1 MLWQVDGTGAPSFIG
16 DVAISGGKISAV
28 GAKLDVTAAEEIDAT
43 GKIVA
48 PAWVDCHTHLDAQVM
63 WAPWMAPA
71 TTNGIGTVVFGNCGW
86 YDTGFAPLSSGLETA
101 LSPRV
106 WRPHSLLASPL
117 LSALL
122 SSAV

>member
-1 MLWQVDGTGAPSFIG
+1 MTVCSGCAHDSLLPPQVDGTGAPSFIG

-28 GAKLDVTAAEEIDAT
+28 GAKLDVTAPEEIDAT

-63 WAPWMAPA
+63 WDPWMAPA

-86 YDTGFAPLSSGLETA
+86 YETFS
-101 LSPRV
+101 L
-106 WRPHSLLASPL
+106 SLLEVCLTRARLICST
-117 LSALL
+117 
-122 SSAV
+122 